1 MNCSLMI
8 TDSTIINIQN
18 TKSYSLSLR
27 RKLAELA
34 KLYKEGRWRRRDT
47 DIKAFSLG
55 KKKKEKKATCFV
67 RSLCPVRY

>member
-8 TDSTIINIQN
+8 TESTIINIQN

-34 KLYKEGRWRRRDT
+34 KLYKEGRWRRRRDT

-55 KKKKEKKATCFV
+55 KKKGQLV
-67 RSLCPVRY
+67 L

>member
-34 KLYKEGRWRRRDT
+34 KLYKEGRWRRRRDT
-47 DIKAFSLG
+47 GIKAFSLRR
-55 KKKKEKKATCFV
+55 KKKGNLFCKVAM
-67 RSLCPVRY
+67 P